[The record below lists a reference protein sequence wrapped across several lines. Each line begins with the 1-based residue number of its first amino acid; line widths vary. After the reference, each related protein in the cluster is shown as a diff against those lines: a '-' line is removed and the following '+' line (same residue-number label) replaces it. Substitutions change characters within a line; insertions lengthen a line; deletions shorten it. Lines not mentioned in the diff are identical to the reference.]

1 MATLTVTKDNFEK
14 LVGERPVVVLDF
26 WAEWCGPCKMFAPIF
41 EKVSEK
47 YPDVLFG
54 KVNTEEEQELA
65 ASFNIRSIP
74 TLMVVRDKVILL
86 SQAGALP
93 ESTLQQVLDR
103 ALALDMA
110 EVQREI
116 AAREAQPQDG

>member
-1 MATLTVTKDNFEK
+1 MATVTVTKDNFEK
-14 LVGERPVVVLDF
+14 VVSERPVVVLDF

-47 YPDVLFG
+47 YPDVVFG

-65 ASFNIRSIP
+65 GSFNIRSIP

-93 ESTLQQVLDR
+93 ESALQQVLDR